1 MSVSFDV
8 SGLRSLSSD
17 LGRIP
22 GRVQRGVRPVV
33 SKGALNIKRQL
44 QNEMGES
51 AHFGQIKSAISY
63 DIKANGGGVE
73 AEIGPRKGA
82 PGSLANIAYFGGS
95 RGGGT
100 VPDPS
105 GALSSEASKFEA
117 ALGALMDGVL

>member
-1 MSVSFDV
+1 MTVSFDV

-17 LGRIP
+17 LGRVP
-22 GRVQRGVRPVV
+22 GSVQRGVRPVV

-44 QNEMGES
+44 QNEMGGS

-63 DIKANGGGVE
+63 DIKVDGSGVE

-105 GALSSEASKFEA
+105 GALNAEASKFET